1 MSLILYLVGSSGEEL
16 DTLDIYD
23 VRTDAWRTVVPV
35 PDSQF
40 RSPAAR
46 ALCGVVPVPFVSP
59 RYPRAPRSCAR
70 ITENVA
76 HRFSDTLRQASSGMI
91 FGFSRLGP
99 RARARAWARARARA
113 WARASEPEL
122 AWRYVLVPKQETGLR
137 LLHAGGS
144 SPPLGRMGSDG
155 GLTVAQ

>member
-99 RARARAWARARARA
+99 RARA
-113 WARASEPEL
+113 SEPEL